1 MKKEKSCGTIIIKN
15 DEVLV
20 IKQQSGF
27 CCFPKGHVENGETEV
42 ETAIRETKEET
53 NIDVEVNENL
63 RFEMSYITDKNI
75 DKTVVFFVAKPLNEE
90 LIIQEEE
97 LSDAKWVKMDE
108 VEDNL
113 TFDNAKELWREAYSK
128 IKN

>member
-20 IKQQSGF
+20 IKQKSGF
-27 CCFPKGHVENGETEV
+27 CGFPKGHIELDETEV

-53 NIDVEVNENL
+53 NIDVEVNEKL

-75 DKTVVFFVAKPLNEE
+75 DKTVVFFVAKPTTEE

-97 LSDAKWVKMDE
+97 LSDAKWVKFDE

-113 TFDNAKELWREAYSK
+113 TFDNAKELWREVYSK
-128 IKN
+128 IK

>member
-15 DEVLV
+15 DEVL
-20 IKQQSGF
+20 IIRQKSGF
-27 CCFPKGHVENGETEV
+27 CGFPKGHVENGETEV

-53 NIDVEVNENL
+53 NIDVEVNESL

-75 DKTVVFFVAKPLNEE
+75 DKTVVFFVAKPTTEE
-90 LIIQEEE
+90 IIIQEEE
-97 LSDAKWVKMDE
+97 LSDAKWVKFDE

-113 TFDNAKELWREAYSK
+113 TFDNAKELWREVYSK
-128 IKN
+128 IK